1 MSLHAPHRLVAIAL
15 VAGATLAA
23 EDRLQAKNVD
33 LSTVPNRESV
43 QLTIYN
49 SEDLTLVRETREVAL
64 KRGRNELQFSW
75 ANTLI
80 DPTSVEFRALE
91 RADEIELMDT
101 VFPGAKPQ
109 HLIWTID
116 SRYEGQVKVEVSY
129 FTSGITWSMDYVA
142 LTDPREES
150 LSFRGYV
157 RVSNH
162 SGEEYERAQVRLI
175 VGRINLVEKIAEL
188 AQRRGLPVP
197 ERQEKLY
204 GEMKEESA
212 RAAFSRAD
220 DRDQL
225 AGKEIVKEGL
235 SEYFMFS
242 VSGTETIRHGWSKR
256 MEAVEADGIRFDTV
270 YRLRAHQYGPRP
282 VRFFLWKNDSAFGL
296 GGSPL
301 PDGRL
306 RVLRQNADE
315 GLSLLGEQS
324 IAYVPIQAPIEVNL
338 GPDDRVLC
346 ETAAGATRR
355 YDFRFDHNPRRV
367 VGWTEESKTQDRVRN
382 TRDREIVFELQRVLD
397 GDVEHSSEME
407 TRLFDYRTIE
417 TRFTVKP
424 REEVVYP
431 STVVRRHGASQ
442 RQNRVALR

>member
-1 MSLHAPHRLVAIAL
+1 MRFLPALLLFAAVAAGKNIDLV
-15 VAGATLAA
+15 TLP
-23 EDRLQAKNVD
+23 DRA
-33 LSTVPNRESV
+33 SV

-64 KRGRNELQFSW
+64 KKGRNELQFSW

-91 RADEIELMDT
+91 RTDEIELVDT
-101 VFPGAKPQ
+101 RFPGAKPQ
-109 HLIWTID
+109 HLIWAID

-142 LTDPREES
+142 LTDAREEA

-157 RVSNH
+157 RVSNS
-162 SGEEYERAQVRLI
+162 SGEEYENAQVRLI

-188 AQRRGLPVP
+188 AQRRGLPAP
-197 ERQEKLY
+197 EDKTALF
-204 GEMKEESA
+204 GELKKESA
-212 RAAFSRAD
+212 RAAFERAD
-220 DRDQL
+220 VRDQA
-225 AGKEIVKEGL
+225 AGKDIVKEGL

-242 VSGTETIRHGWSKR
+242 VSGTETIRNGWSKR
-256 MEAVEADGIRFDTV
+256 MEAVQADGVRFETV
-270 YRLRAHQYGPRP
+270 YRLRAHQYGPTP
-282 VRFFLWKNDSAFGL
+282 VRFFLWKNDKAFGL

-306 RVLRQNADE
+306 RVLRRNADE
-315 GLSLLGEQS
+315 GLSLLGEES
-324 IAYVPIQAPIEVNL
+324 ISYVPIQAPIEVNL
-338 GPDDRVLC
+338 GPDDRVGC
-346 ETAAGATRR
+346 ETIAAATRR
-355 YDFRFDHNPRRV
+355 YDFRFDRNPRRV
-367 VGWTEESKTQDRVRN
+367 VGWTEETKWQDRVFSS
-382 TRDREIVFELQRVLD
+382 RDREIVFELQRVED

-424 REEVVYP
+424 RGEVTYP
-431 STVVRRHGASQ
+431 STVVRRQGASQ
-442 RQNRVALR
+442 RQNRVELR

>member
-1 MSLHAPHRLVAIAL
+1 MRRLLLLPVPLLLLTLVA
-15 VAGATLAA
+15 AG
-23 EDRLQAKNVD
+23 KNVD
-33 LSTVPNRESV
+33 LVTLPDRASV

-49 SEDLTLVRETREVAL
+49 SEDLTLVRETREIAL

-91 RADEIELMDT
+91 RADEIELVDT
-101 VFPGAKPQ
+101 RFPGAKPQ

-116 SRYEGQVKVEVSY
+116 SRYEGQAKVEVSY
-129 FTSGITWSMDYVA
+129 FTSGISWSMDYTA
-142 LTDPREES
+142 LTDAREES
-150 LSFRGYV
+150 LAFRGYV
-157 RVSNH
+157 RVSNN
-162 SGEEYERAQVRLI
+162 SGEEYEDAQVRLI

-188 AQRRGLPVP
+188 AQRRGMPAP
-197 ERQEKLY
+197 HKEEKLY
-204 GEMKEESA
+204 GELRKDSA
-212 RAAFSRAD
+212 RAAFAKAD
-220 DRDQL
+220 ERDQL
-225 AGKEIVKEGL
+225 AGSEIVKEGL

-256 MEAVEADGIRFDTV
+256 MEAVQADGVRFETV

-282 VRFFLWKNDSAFGL
+282 VRFLLWKNDKAFGL

-306 RVLRQNADE
+306 RVLRRNADE
-315 GLSLLGEQS
+315 GLSLLGEVF

-338 GPDDRVLC
+338 GADDRVGC
-346 ETAAGATRR
+346 ETLARATRR
-355 YDFRFDHNPRRV
+355 YDFRFDHRPRQV
-367 VGWTEESKTQDRVRN
+367 VGWTEEAKAEDRVRN
-382 TRDREIVFELQRVLD
+382 TRDRAIVFELQRVLD
-397 GDVEHSSEME
+397 GDVEHQSEVE

-417 TRFTVKP
+417 TRFTIEP
-424 REEVVYP
+424 RGEVVYP

-442 RQNRVALR
+442 RQNRVELR

>member
-1 MSLHAPHRLVAIAL
+1 MRLLPAL
-15 VAGATLAA
+15 LLLAA
-23 EDRLQAKNVD
+23 VAAGKNVD
-33 LSTVPNRESV
+33 LVTLPDRASV

-49 SEDLTLVRETREVAL
+49 SEDLTLVRETREVAF

-80 DPTSVEFRALE
+80 DPTSVEFRPLE
-91 RADEIELMDT
+91 RADEIELVDT

-129 FTSGITWSMDYVA
+129 FTSGLTWSMDYLA
-142 LTDPREES
+142 LTDAREES

-157 RVSNH
+157 RVSNQ
-162 SGEEYERAQVRLI
+162 SGEEYENAQVRLI

-188 AQRRGLPVP
+188 AQRRGLPAP
-197 ERQEKLY
+197 QEKSELF
-204 GEMKEESA
+204 GELKRDSAKAAFA
-212 RAAFSRAD
+212 RAEE
-220 DRDQL
+220 RDQRL
-225 AGKEIVKEGL
+225 GKEIVKEGL
-235 SEYFMFS
+235 SEYFMFT

-256 MEAVEADGIRFDTV
+256 MEAVEANAVRFDTV
-270 YRLRAHQYGPRP
+270 YRLREHQYGPRP
-282 VRFFLWKNDSAFGL
+282 VRFLLWKNDAAFGL

-306 RVLRQNADE
+306 RVLRENADD
-315 GLSLLGEQS
+315 GLSLLGEES
-324 IAYVPIQAPIEVNL
+324 LAYVPIQAPIEVNL

-346 ETAAGATRR
+346 ETIAAATRR

-382 TRDREIVFELQRVLD
+382 TRDKEIVFELQRVLD
-397 GDVEHSSEME
+397 GDVEHTSEME
-407 TRLFDYRTIE
+407 TRLFDYRTVE
-417 TRFTVKP
+417 ARFTVTP
-424 REEVVYP
+424 RGEVVYP

-442 RQNRVALR
+442 RQSRVALR

>member
-1 MSLHAPHRLVAIAL
+1 MRRLLLLPVPLLLLAVMA
-15 VAGATLAA
+15 AG
-23 EDRLQAKNVD
+23 KSVD
-33 LSTVPNRESV
+33 LVTLPDRASV

-80 DPTSVEFRALE
+80 DPTSVEFRPLE
-91 RADEIELMDT
+91 RSDEIELVDT

-109 HLIWTID
+109 HLVWTID

-129 FTSGITWSMDYVA
+129 FTSGITWSMDYTA
-142 LTDPREES
+142 ITDAREES
-150 LSFRGYV
+150 LAFRGYV
-157 RVSNH
+157 RVSNN
-162 SGEEYERAQVRLI
+162 SGEEYEGAQVRLI

-188 AQRRGLPVP
+188 AQRRGLPAP
-197 ERQEKLY
+197 QPKDKLY
-204 GEMKEESA
+204 GELKRDGAKAAFA
-212 RAAFSRAD
+212 RAEAC
-220 DRDQL
+220 DQA
-225 AGKEIVKEGL
+225 AGKEIVKEGI

-256 MEAVEADGIRFDTV
+256 MEAVQADGTKFATV

-282 VRFFLWKNDSAFGL
+282 VRFFLWKNDKADGL

-315 GLSLLGEQS
+315 GLSLLGEQT

-346 ETAAGATRR
+346 ETVAGATRR
-355 YDFRFDHNPRRV
+355 YDFRFHDQPRRV
-367 VGWTEESKTQDRVRN
+367 AGWTEEAKAGDRVRN
-382 TRDREIVFELQRVLD
+382 GRDREIVFELQRVLD

-407 TRLFDYRTIE
+407 TRLFDYRTID
-417 TRFTVKP
+417 TRFTVSP
-424 REEVVYP
+424 RGDVVSP
-431 STVVRRHGASQ
+431 STVVRRHGSSA
-442 RQNRVALR
+442 RQNRVQLR